1 MINSTFITGN
11 LVHDPQSKELPSG
24 TKVCN
29 FRLANSR
36 KYTDNSGNN
45 REETLFIGVQ
55 VFGKSATHC
64 QQFLRNGSQVLVQGR
79 LQQRDYQTRD
89 GQNRSEI
96 SILADTV
103 QFLDGK
109 PQQQSNRLPDN
120 CRNDYATSPAQ
131 APQQRGGYNYAS
143 PMPGE
148 PHSPYSAADRPAP
161 RPPVTQNNEDGIPF

>member
-1 MINSTFITGN
+1 MINQTFITGN

-24 TKVCN
+24 SKVCN

-36 KYTDNSGNN
+36 KYTDNTGNS

-64 QQFLRNGSQVLVQGR
+64 QQFLRKGSQVLVQGR
-79 LQQRDYQTRD
+79 LQFKEYQAKD
-89 GQNRSEI
+89 GSKRSEI

-109 PQQQSNRLPDN
+109 PQQQNNRLPDN
-120 CRNDYATSPAQ
+120 CRNDYASQGQAPAQ
-131 APQQRGGYNYAS
+131 YPQHGNYS
-143 PMPGE
+143 STPMPGE

-161 RPPVTQNNEDGIPF
+161 RPQNNEDGIPF

>member
-1 MINSTFITGN
+1 MINQTFITGN
-11 LVHDPQSKELPSG
+11 LVHDPQCKDLPSG
-24 TKVCN
+24 SKVCN

-64 QQFLRNGSQVLVQGR
+64 QQFLRKGSQVLVQGK

-120 CRNDYATSPAQ
+120 CRNDYASQNQAPAQ
-131 APQQRGGYNYAS
+131 YPRSGYAP
-143 PMPGE
+143 PMPGATS
-148 PHSPYSAADRPAP
+148 SPYSAEDRPAP
-161 RPPVTQNNEDGIPF
+161 RPPVTQNNEDSIPF